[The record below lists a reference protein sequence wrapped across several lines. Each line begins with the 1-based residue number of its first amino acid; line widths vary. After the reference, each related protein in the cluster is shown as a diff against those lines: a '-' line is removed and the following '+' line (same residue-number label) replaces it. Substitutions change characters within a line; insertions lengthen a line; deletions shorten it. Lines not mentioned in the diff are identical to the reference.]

1 SLSSSAAIY
10 SVLGFERVPQER
22 DISCARMYLTPAN
35 HPDLWTQENGEWIY
49 LRN

>member
-1 SLSSSAAIY
+1 MVSNDSPGY
-10 SVLGFERVPQER
+10 
-22 DISCARMYLTPAN
+22 TN

>member
-1 SLSSSAAIY
+1 
-10 SVLGFERVPQER
+10 
-22 DISCARMYLTPAN
+22 ARMYLTPAN